1 MDDFFIADLDDK
13 KNFVN
18 LDDPS
23 LAVNLSNV
31 KASDVVDL
39 TNVKDAVN
47 LDDPS
52 LIVDLDSD
60 VKRVKSRPG
69 NNHRMDLRTSIGVDM
84 ETDNLGS
91 PSDNT
96 TEQNDDSKD
105 NFAKILLL

>member
-13 KNFVN
+13 RNIVN

-23 LAVNLSNV
+23 LI
-31 KASDVVDL
+31 VDL
-39 TNVKDAVN
+39 DNVKDTVN

-69 NNHRMDLRTSIGVDM
+69 NNRRMDLRTSVGVDM
-84 ETDNLGS
+84 EPDNLGS

-96 TEQNDDSKD
+96 IEQSDDSKD
-105 NFAKILLL
+105 NFAKIFDLCG